1 MKILTLLAVAAAALV
16 IVAAPLAGGTTPVIK
31 YKDDK
36 FGAILATPKKQ
47 ALYYWTVER
56 RAGGKIRCTGA
67 CARLWP
73 PLIVKTR
80 AAVPKHIPGI
90 KGIFGVV
97 KRPNGRL
104 QVTYNGVAVYT
115 YMHEGPEQVLCNNVD
130 GWFVVRL
137 K

>member
-1 MKILTLLAVAAAALV
+1 MKILTLLAGAAAALV
-16 IVAAPLAGGTTPVIK
+16 VAAAPMAGGSSPVIK

-47 ALYYWTVER
+47 ALYHWTVEK

-80 AAVPKHIPGI
+80 AAVSKHFPGI
-90 KGIFGVV
+90 KGTFGIV
-97 KRPNGRL
+97 KRP
-104 QVTYNGVAVYT
+104 
-115 YMHEGPEQVLCNNVD
+115 
-130 GWFVVRL
+130 
-137 K
+137 

>member
-1 MKILTLLAVAAAALV
+1 MRILAFLLAAAAALV
-16 IVAAPLAGGTTPVIK
+16 LASAPMAAGRAPVIR

-47 ALYYWTVER
+47 ALYYWTVEK

-73 PLIVKTR
+73 PLIVKSRT
-80 AAVPKHIPGI
+80 AVPKRIAGI
-90 KGIFGVV
+90 RGTFGVI
-97 KRPNGRL
+97 KRPSGRL
-104 QVTYNGVAVYT
+104 QVTHNGLPVYT
-115 YMHEGPEQVLCNNVD
+115 YIHEGPEQVLCDNVD